1 MYYLYPTNHLL
12 PPIGGD
18 GWFMGIVGV
27 GFGELI
33 GIDGVGLVWF
43 MGIVGEGWII
53 QIAASLPSV

>member
-1 MYYLYPTNHLL
+1 
-12 PPIGGD
+12 
-18 GWFMGIVGV
+18 MGIVGV

-53 QIAASLPSV
+53 QIRKSKKIKYTLLRIEPSQIY